1 MRNPPPRMHG
11 SRPRRSQRR
20 LSFEPLAHR
29 LLLDVGVA
37 ELADDSFSV
46 HQNRGPQLLDV
57 LANDVF
63 PPGYVGGLRI
73 TSVSYGSQGGRVEI
87 ADDGGAIRYAPPA
100 DFFGPE
106 TFVYYVDNS
115 LSATVTVTISS
126 PLAFDEYE
134 FPPDGEARV
143 LDVLANDPF
152 WPEYDGPGRVTS
164 ISETSLGSE
173 AAIAADGKSL
183 LYTPPRDAFG
193 KDAFVYIVDDL
204 YPAQVKIEIPN
215 PLEDDRYPDIV
226 QQSENN
232 VLDVLANDPFW
243 PGYPGAGQI
252 TWVTEPTSGG
262 TVTISDDGTSVIY
275 TPLADFVGGDR
286 FTYVVDGVYEASV
299 RLQVHRPVRD
309 DRYEVDVNSTD
320 HPLMVTHNDCF
331 VFWDGNRH
339 VERDVIDRVTSVG
352 ETEHGGTVEIT
363 ANGQGVL
370 YSAPAGFEGTDTF
383 EYIADG
389 KHRATVTVDVT
400 RPVRDDLFNSTGTRV
415 YEDTVDNVLD
425 VLRNDFKG
433 NGYQGDGIITSVSET
448 SEGAVVTIA
457 ANRRSLV
464 YTPPE
469 GFRGTDE
476 FRYTV
481 DGEFQANV
489 RIHVGP
495 IAVGDSFRLI
505 PDPSC
510 AEYVLDV
517 LDNDHFGAR
526 YPGPGR
532 ITAVSET
539 ANGGTVT
546 ISDGGRRLRFV
557 PAEGGADKFTY
568 TVDGKYEATV
578 TVSFV
583 DYLAGDSFAVDQNS
597 LENELDPLANDFA
610 SSESDDYVGPR
621 RITSAGPSEHGAAVT
636 IAADGETVV
645 YSPAPDF
652 YGEDRFTYTVDG
664 LMQETMTVNVIRRVR
679 DDVYRVEADSRDNAL
694 PVLAGDLFGADYS
707 GAGRITG
714 VTETSAGGTAA
725 VSEEGASIWYTPPA
739 GYTGD
744 DTFTYTVDGALKAE
758 VTVWVGT
765 SVEDVLPRFDSLAD
779 FKQFLLDDAL
789 ARYEHLFG
797 LVEEYRPFSQ
807 VDGGYAVLQ
816 TSDEPTSVGPMP
828 SSPDHSETNVQVAG
842 VDEGDVV
849 ETDGNY
855 LYVLTGGEL
864 IIAKSWPAEET
875 SIVSRVAIEGDQV
888 IGEYLHGDRL
898 AVISRKWVDQ
908 PILPDVPL
916 GAEVDAL
923 DGWWPWPRRS
933 VTWVTVYDVSDRA
946 SPTMVEKTRLDGAY
960 VESRRIDDF
969 IFLVLRDDGVNR
981 WLPEP
986 IRTTVSSE
994 GEGTISES
1002 GDNLILAPGTTYVY
1016 ETREQYIERVT
1027 ADMDRF
1033 LPHYASY
1040 APDGELLCTGLLHS
1054 ANLFQPLSADD
1065 RSLVTVVSLNMSG
1078 DEPGITEST
1087 GIFTSGAS
1095 KIYGSLDNLYVFD
1108 RGNTW
1113 EDGAVTR
1120 ILKFDWDADGGDVEL
1135 VAQGQVA
1142 GTMLNQFSADEYGGY
1157 LRIATTIS
1165 NSRSGNWT
1173 SRSEN
1178 VLFVLRDDGGLLEL
1192 VGATQNL
1199 ALGERIR
1206 SVRFLGERAFLT
1218 TFRDVDPLFAL
1229 DLSDPAQP
1237 QSCGHVTLPG
1247 YNSYMQLIDA
1257 NHILAV
1263 GRNTPIGGNGPTQVV
1278 LFDVTDLARP
1288 RLVDQYTFER
1298 FSTSEAEVDHHAF
1311 GWFAEHQVL
1320 AMPSA
1325 RVYWER
1331 VDEDGDGYRETRR
1344 SVREDEMLVFQIDV
1358 TAAPG
1363 SHLGIQFRGSI
1374 EHDSPVRRGVRV
1386 EDYLYVVSADAI
1398 SVHPILDPDSELVR
1412 VTCRVDGLEPV
1423 DFLELS
1429 GSHLD
1434 AGDLWYRFETTHE
1447 GLLTLEA
1454 TLSAA
1459 PGGLT
1464 LTLCDEH
1471 FNELAT
1477 SVSVDGGLR
1486 IDWPTDASTTYYLK
1500 ASAASGVTATGVAFD
1515 LRLTNLVRQ
1524 DGGSVTL
1531 YGTDGD
1537 DRVEFDANSPHRITV
1552 NGVTYDLD
1560 AEASSITFDG
1570 AGGNDVI
1577 YVRGT
1582 PGDETLK
1589 ATPGH
1594 ATLSGDGYRITA
1606 SNVESI
1612 TVDGGGGNDVAA
1624 LYGDP
1629 AGKDTFQAWPDRAKL
1644 YGDGFFIQARSF
1656 PWVHA
1661 FSTAAGDDVA
1671 VLHDDPAGKDTFK
1684 FWPGEAKLYGD
1695 GFYTRAKDFRWVHAF
1710 SSPGNDDLAVLYD
1723 NPEAKDTFK
1732 FWPGEAKLYG
1742 DGFYNRAKG
1751 FRQVHAFSS
1760 PGNDDVAVLYD
1771 DPNGDDAFRS
1781 SPDEAKLYGDGFFN
1795 RAKSFRWV
1803 YAHATGGN
1811 DLAQL
1816 YGSAGV
1822 DTLVATPQYTKL
1834 YGPAFFSRAIS
1845 FDEVY
1850 ADAGEGRDT
1859 AFVYDVASLL
1869 LQVPDFD
1876 PDPIQPCAVSD
1887 ALADALLESGLT
1899 ETLWPGDF
1907 EQFLEGCDFEDL
1919 FLRNSPVGHE
1929 DSEIEMHDWVL
1940 LAFWQ

>member
-1 MRNPPPRMHG
+1 MKKFPPRMHG

-20 LSFEPLAHR
+20 LSFEPLEHR
-29 LLLDVGVA
+29 LLLDAGVA
-37 ELADDSFSV
+37 ELADDAFSI

-57 LANDVF
+57 LANDAF
-63 PPGYVGGLRI
+63 PPDYSGGQRI
-73 TSVSYGSQGGRVEI
+73 TSVSYGSEGGRVEI
-87 ADDGGAIRYAPPA
+87 ADQGGAIRYAPPA

-106 TFVYYVDNS
+106 TFVYYVDNW
-115 LSATVTVTISS
+115 LSATVTVTVAS

-134 FPPDGEARV
+134 VLPDGEARV

-152 WPEYDGPGRVTS
+152 WAEYDGPGQITS
-164 ISETSLGSE
+164 VSETSLGNE
-173 AAIAADGKSL
+173 VAIAADGKSL
-183 LYTPPRDAFG
+183 VYTAASDAYG

-215 PLEDDRYPDIV
+215 PLEDDRYADIV

-252 TWVTEPTSGG
+252 TLVTEPTSGG
-262 TVTISDDGTSVIY
+262 TVTISDTGRTVIY
-275 TPLADFVGGDR
+275 TPPADFAGSDR
-286 FTYVVDGVYEASV
+286 FTYVVDGVYEATV
-299 RLQVHRPVRD
+299 HLKVHRPVQD

-320 HPLMVTHNDCF
+320 HPMMVTHNDSF
-331 VFWDGNRH
+331 VFWDGSRS
-339 VERDVIDRVTSVG
+339 VERDVIDQVTWVG
-352 ETEHGGTVEIT
+352 ETEHGGTVEIM
-363 ANGQGVL
+363 ADGQGVR

-383 EYIADG
+383 EYVADG

-400 RPVRDDLFNSTGTRV
+400 RPVRDDFFNSTGTRV

-433 NGYQGDGIITSVSET
+433 NGYQGERIITSVSEI

-457 ANRRSLV
+457 ADRRSLV

-489 RIHVGP
+489 RVNVGP
-495 IAVGDSFRLI
+495 IAASDRFRFA
-505 PDPSC
+505 PDPSR

-517 LDNDHFGAR
+517 LGNDHFGSN
-526 YPGPGR
+526 YPGPGQ

-557 PAEGGADKFTY
+557 PAEGGSDKFTY
-568 TVDGKYEATV
+568 TVDGKYEASV

-583 DYLAGDSFAVDQNS
+583 DYLARDSFAVDQNS

-610 SSESDDYVGPR
+610 SSASDDYLGPR

-679 DDVYRVEADSRDNAL
+679 DDVYRVEADSQDNAL

-725 VSEEGASIWYTPPA
+725 VSEDGASILYTPPA
-739 GYTGD
+739 GYTGEE
-744 DTFTYTVDGALKAE
+744 TFAYTVDGVLKAE

-765 SVEDVLPRFDSLAD
+765 SVEDVLPRFDSPAD

-789 ARYEHLFG
+789 ARYDHLFG
-797 LVEEYRPFSQ
+797 SSGQF
-807 VDGGYAVLQ
+807 D
-816 TSDEPTSVGPMP
+816 TSGDVTDSPTL

-842 VDEGDVV
+842 VDEADIV
-849 ETDGNY
+849 ETDGDY

-864 IIAKSWPAEET
+864 IIAKAWPADET

-898 AVISRKWVDQ
+898 AVISRKWEDWSV
-908 PILPDVPL
+908 PADVPP
-916 GAEVDAL
+916 GVEIDAIG
-923 DGWWPWPRRS
+923 GWWPWPRTS

-946 SPTMVEKTRLDGAY
+946 SPTIVEKTRLDGAY

-969 IFLVLRDDGVNR
+969 VFLVLRDDGVER

-986 IRTTVSSE
+986 MRTAASSE

-1002 GDNLILAPGTTYVY
+1002 GDNLIPLSPTGYLIPAPGTTYVY
-1016 ETREQYIERVT
+1016 ETREQYIERMT
-1027 ADMDRF
+1027 AEMDRF

-1040 APDGELLCTGLLHS
+1040 GPDGELLGTGLLLS
-1054 ANLFQPLSADD
+1054 ADLFQPLSADD
-1065 RSLVTVVSLNMSG
+1065 GSLVTVVSLNMSS

-1095 KIYGSLDNLYVFD
+1095 KIYGSLDSLYVFD
-1108 RGNTW
+1108 QEYTW

-1120 ILKFDWDADGGDVEL
+1120 ILKFDWDAAGGDVEL
-1135 VAQGQVA
+1135 AAQGQVA
-1142 GTMLNQFSADEYGGY
+1142 GTMLNQFSADEHEGY

-1165 NSRSGNWT
+1165 NTGSGNW
-1173 SRSEN
+1173 SGRSEN
-1178 VLFVLRDDGGLLEL
+1178 VLFVLRDDGGVLEL
-1192 VGATQNL
+1192 VGGMQNL

-1206 SVRFLGERAFLT
+1206 SVRFLGERAFVT

-1229 DLSDPAQP
+1229 DLSDPAHP
-1237 QSCGHVTLPG
+1237 QSCGHVTMPG

-1263 GRNTPIGGNGPTQVV
+1263 GRNTPIGGSGPTQVA
-1278 LFDVTDLARP
+1278 LFDVTDLAQP

-1311 GWFAEHQVL
+1311 GWFAEYQVL

-1363 SHLGIQFRGSI
+1363 SDLGIQFRGSI
-1374 EHDSPVRRGVRV
+1374 EHDSPVRRGVRI
-1386 EDYLYVVSADAI
+1386 EDYLYVVSDDAI
-1398 SVHPILDPDSELVR
+1398 SVHEILDPDSELVR
-1412 VTCRVDGLEPV
+1412 VTCHVDGLEPV

-1429 GSHLD
+1429 GRYLD

-1454 TLSAA
+1454 TLSAE

-1477 SVSVDGGLR
+1477 SALAGGTLR

-1500 ASAASGVTATGVAFD
+1500 ASAASGVTATGVSFD

-1524 DGGSVTL
+1524 DGDRLTL

-1537 DRVEFDANSPHRITV
+1537 DRVEFDAGSPHRITV

-1560 AEASSITFDG
+1560 VEASSITFDG
-1570 AGGNDVI
+1570 ADGHDAI
-1577 YVRGT
+1577 DVRGT
-1582 PGDETLK
+1582 PGDEKLK
-1589 ATPGH
+1589 ASPGH
-1594 ATLSGDGYRITA
+1594 ASLSGDGYLFRA
-1606 SNVESI
+1606 VNVEVI
-1612 TVDGGGGNDVAA
+1612 LVDGGGGNDVAA
-1624 LYGDP
+1624 LYDDP
-1629 AGKDTFQAWPDRAKL
+1629 AGTDTFHAWPDRAKL
-1644 YGDGFFIQARSF
+1644 YGDGFFIQAKSF

-1661 FSTAAGDDVA
+1661 FSTAGNDDVA
-1671 VLHDDPAGKDTFK
+1671 VLHDDPAGTDTFK

-1695 GFYTRAKDFRWVHAF
+1695 GFYTRAKGFRWVHAF
-1710 SSPGNDDLAVLYD
+1710 STPGNDDVAVLYD
-1723 NPEAKDTFK
+1723 DPGAKDTFK

-1742 DGFYNRAKG
+1742 DGFYNRAKA
-1751 FRQVHAFSS
+1751 FRWVHAFSS

-1771 DPNGDDAFRS
+1771 APDGDDTFKS
-1781 SPDEAKLYGDGFFN
+1781 LPDEAKLYGDGFFN

-1803 YAHATGGN
+1803 YAYATGGN
-1811 DLAQL
+1811 DVAHL
-1816 YGSAGV
+1816 YGSEAK
-1822 DTLVATPQYTKL
+1822 DTLVATPEYTKL
-1834 YGPAFFSRAIS
+1834 YGSAFFSRAIS

-1859 AFVYDVASLL
+1859 AVVYDATSLRL
-1869 LQVPDFD
+1869 RTSQVGFEPILQPIFD
-1876 PDPIQPCAVSD
+1876 SG

-1899 ETLWPGDF
+1899 ETLTPGDF
-1907 EQFLEGCDFEDL
+1907 EQFLEGYNFEDL
-1919 FLRNSPVGHE
+1919 YLRNFPAGHE

>member
-1 MRNPPPRMHG
+1 MRNSPPRMHG
-11 SRPRRSQRR
+11 SRRSRSQRR
-20 LSFEPLAHR
+20 LSFEPLEHR

-37 ELADDSFSV
+37 ELADDAFSI

-57 LANDVF
+57 LANDAF
-63 PPGYVGGLRI
+63 PPDYTGGQWI

-87 ADDGGAIRYAPPA
+87 ADEGGAIRYAPPA
-100 DFFGPE
+100 DFFGEE

-115 LSATVTVTISS
+115 LWATVTVTISS

-134 FPPDGEARV
+134 FLPDGEERV

-152 WPEYDGPGRVTS
+152 WDEYEGPGLITS
-164 ISETSLGSE
+164 VSETSLGSE
-173 AAIAADGKSL
+173 VAIAADGQSL
-183 LYTPPRDAFG
+183 VYTPAIDAYG

-215 PLEDDRYPDIV
+215 PLEDDKYPDIV

-232 VLDVLANDPFW
+232 VLNVLANDPFW
-243 PGYPGAGQI
+243 PGYPGAGTI
-252 TWVTEPTSGG
+252 TLVTQPTSGG
-262 TVTISDDGTSVIY
+262 TVTISDDGTRLIY
-275 TPLADFVGGDR
+275 TPPADFVGGDR
-286 FTYVVDGVYEASV
+286 FTYVVDGVYEATV

-309 DRYEVDVNSTD
+309 DWHEVDMNSTD
-320 HPLMVTHNDCF
+320 HPLMVTHNDSF
-331 VFWDGNRH
+331 VFWDGSRY

-352 ETEHGGTVEIT
+352 ETEHGGTVEIM
-363 ANGQGVL
+363 ADGQGVR

-383 EYIADG
+383 EYVADG

-400 RPVRDDLFNSTGTRV
+400 RPVRDDFFNSTRTRV

-433 NGYQGDGIITSVSET
+433 NGYQGERIITSVSET

-457 ANRRSLV
+457 ADGRSLV
-464 YTPPE
+464 YTPTE

-489 RIHVGP
+489 RVDVGP
-495 IAVGDSFRLI
+495 IAASDRFRFT

-517 LDNDHFGAR
+517 LGNDHFGSN
-526 YPGPGR
+526 YPGPGL

-539 ANGGTVT
+539 ANGGAVT
-546 ISDGGRRLRFV
+546 ISEDGRLLRFV
-557 PAEGGADKFTY
+557 PAEGGSDRLTY
-568 TVDGKYEATV
+568 TVDGKYEASV
-578 TVSFV
+578 SVSFAE
-583 DYLAGDSFAVDQNS
+583 YLTSDSCVVDQNS
-597 LENELDPLANDFA
+597 LENELDPLANDFRSR
-610 SSESDDYVGPR
+610 SSGDYLGPR
-621 RITSAGPSEHGAAVT
+621 QITSVGPSENGATVT

-652 YGEDRFTYTVDG
+652 YGVDRFNYTVDG
-664 LMQETMTVNVIRRVR
+664 LMQETVTVNVIRRVR
-679 DDVYRVEADSRDNAL
+679 DDVHRVEADSQDNAL

-707 GAGRITG
+707 GSGRITA
-714 VTETSAGGTAA
+714 VTPTSAGGTAA
-725 VSEEGASIWYTPPA
+725 VSEDGASILYTPPA
-739 GYTGD
+739 GYAGEE
-744 DTFTYTVDGALKAE
+744 TFTYTVDGALKAE
-758 VTVWVGT
+758 VTVWIGT
-765 SVEDVLPRFDSLAD
+765 TVEDVLPRFDSLSD
-779 FKQFLLDDAL
+779 FEQFLLDDAL

-797 LVEEYRPFSQ
+797 LVEEYGPSSFQ
-807 VDGGYAVLQ
+807 TDGGYALLE
-816 TSDEPTSVGPMP
+816 TCGEPTSVGPMP
-828 SSPDHSETNVQVAG
+828 SSPDHSETNVQVVG
-842 VDEGDVV
+842 VDEADVV
-849 ETDGNY
+849 ETDGDY

-864 IIAKSWPAEET
+864 IIAKAWPAEET

-898 AVISRKWVDQ
+898 AVISREWVDQ
-908 PILPDVPL
+908 PVLPDVPP

-923 DGWWPWPRRS
+923 DGWWPRPRRS
-933 VTWVTVYDVSDRA
+933 VTWVTVYDVSDRG
-946 SPTMVEKTRLDGAY
+946 SPTIVQKTRLDGAY

-969 IFLVLRDDGVNR
+969 VFLVLRDDGVNR

-1002 GDNLILAPGTTYVY
+1002 GDNLIPAPATTYVY

-1040 APDGELLCTGLLHS
+1040 GPDGELLRTGLLHS
-1054 ANLFQPLSADD
+1054 ADLFQPLCPDA

-1078 DEPGITEST
+1078 EPGITEST
-1087 GIFTSGAS
+1087 GIFTTGAS
-1095 KIYGSLDNLYVFD
+1095 KIYGSLDSLYVFD
-1108 RGNTW
+1108 QGYTW
-1113 EDGAVTR
+1113 EDGAVTQ
-1120 ILKFDWDADGGDVEL
+1120 ILKFDWDADSGAVEL
-1135 VAQGQVA
+1135 AAQGQVA
-1142 GTMLNQFSADEYGGY
+1142 GSMLNQFSADQYEGT

-1165 NSRSGNWT
+1165 NSGSGNW
-1173 SRSEN
+1173 SGRSEN
-1178 VLFVLRDDGGLLEL
+1178 VLFVLRDDGGVLEL
-1192 VGATQNL
+1192 VGGMQNL

-1206 SVRFLGERAFLT
+1206 SVRFLGERAFVT

-1229 DLSDPAQP
+1229 DLSDPAHP

-1263 GRNTPIGGNGPTQVV
+1263 GRNTPIGGSGPTQVA
-1278 LFDVTDLARP
+1278 LFDVTDLAQP

-1311 GWFAEHQVL
+1311 GWFAEYQVL

-1363 SHLGIQFRGSI
+1363 SDLGIRPLGSI
-1374 EHDSPVRRGVRV
+1374 EHDSPVRRGVRI

-1398 SVHPILDPDSELVR
+1398 SVHEILDPDSEIVR
-1412 VTCRVDGLEPV
+1412 VTCRVDCLEPV

-1429 GSHLD
+1429 GGYLD

-1454 TLSAA
+1454 TFPAE
-1459 PGGLT
+1459 PGGVS

-1477 SVSVDGGLR
+1477 SALAGGTLR

-1500 ASAASGVTATGVAFD
+1500 ASAASGVTATGVSFD
-1515 LRLTNLVRQ
+1515 LRLANLVRP

-1537 DRVEFDANSPHRITV
+1537 DRVELDAGAPCRITV
-1552 NGVTYDLD
+1552 NGVTYDLGV
-1560 AEASSITFDG
+1560 EASSITFDG
-1570 AGGNDVI
+1570 AGGHDAI

-1589 ATPGH
+1589 ASPGH

-1612 TVDGGGGNDVAA
+1612 TVDGGGGDDVAA
-1624 LYGDP
+1624 LYDDP
-1629 AGKDTFQAWPDRAKL
+1629 AGTDTFHAWPDRAKL
-1644 YGDGFFIQARSF
+1644 YGDGFFIQAKSF

-1661 FSTAAGDDVA
+1661 FSTVGNDDVA
-1671 VLHDDPAGKDTFK
+1671 VLHDDPAGRDTFK
-1684 FWPGEAKLYGD
+1684 FWPGQAKLYGD
-1695 GFYTRAKDFRWVHAF
+1695 GFFTRAKGFRWVHAF
-1710 SSPGNDDLAVLYD
+1710 SSPGNDDLALLYD
-1723 NPEAKDTFK
+1723 NPNAKDTFK

-1742 DGFYNRAKG
+1742 DGFYNRAKA
-1751 FRQVHAFSS
+1751 FRWVHAFSS
-1760 PGNDDVAVLYD
+1760 PGNDDVAILYD
-1771 DPNGDDAFRS
+1771 DPNGDDTFKS
-1781 SPDEAKLYGDGFFN
+1781 WPEEAKLYGDGFFN

-1811 DLAQL
+1811 DVAQL
-1816 YGSAGV
+1816 YGSAAI
-1822 DTLVATPQYTKL
+1822 DTLVATPEHTRL
-1834 YGPAFFSRAIS
+1834 YGAEHFSRATS
-1845 FDEVY
+1845 FDQVY
-1850 ADAGEGRDT
+1850 AHGGNGEDA
-1859 AFVYDVASLL
+1859 
-1869 LQVPDFD
+1869 
-1876 PDPIQPCAVSD
+1876 AVLHD
-1887 ALADALLESGLT
+1887 AILETGLT
-1899 ETLWPGDF
+1899 EQPAPPAIESILWLYEF
-1907 EQFLEGCDFEDL
+1907 ERLRQHNDPED
-1919 FLRNSPVGHE
+1919 GG
-1929 DSEIEMHDWVL
+1929 DSETDAVDEL
-1940 LAFWQ
+1940 LTAYWR